1 MGPSQ
6 KTSVRVRKPRSV
18 WRDPRLIAGLAL
30 IALSIA
36 GVTSLVSHA
45 RSGIQIY
52 QVTQDLAAGQQ
63 LNASN
68 TTVVNAR
75 PESDAYVR
83 ATEDVTHFVTVHPL
97 RAGELLAQSSVS
109 THDDLNIRSIVI
121 TVDDGLP
128 ESVKP
133 GHNLEIW
140 FVPTDT
146 PGSKEIPEAH
156 KIDGNVSLV
165 SVLGEKSTI
174 AVSSGTRIE
183 VRVHHTN
190 MAELLKYTQAQGKL
204 LAVPIG
210 LQ

>member
-1 MGPSQ
+1 MSPLQ

-18 WRDPRLIAGLAL
+18 WRDPRLIAGLVL

-52 QVTQDLAAGQQ
+52 QVTRDVAPGQE
-63 LNASN
+63 LNATN

-75 PESDAYVR
+75 PESDAYFS
-83 ATEDVTHFVTVHPL
+83 AEEDLNHRVAVHPL
-97 RAGELLAQSSVS
+97 RKGELLAKSSVS
-109 THDDLNIRSIVI
+109 THDDLDIRSIVI

-133 GHNLEIW
+133 GDSLEIW

-146 PGSKEIPEAH
+146 PGAKEIPEAH

-165 SVLGEKSTI
+165 SVLGDKSGI
-174 AVSSGTRIE
+174 GVSSGTRIE
-183 VRVHHTN
+183 VRVHQKY

-210 LQ
+210 H